1 MPKNNSY
8 KTYIYANKF
17 VHLRCQT
24 IKTFRIMRIT
34 DYLESL
40 PIGAVITDKRVLSVL
55 KRAGIIY
62 DYSQFGY
69 LESQNVY
76 YKSNW
81 DGRKTTDHIF
91 SYQGK
96 EIKDGEVGSV
106 LNPFP
111 NSSDM
116 YKAGWNNYI
125 DAEYKG
131 FKLGSKYL
139 DGCFNAYLIK
149 KGGKCKEQNTVER
162 RIFLFGKII

>member
-34 DYLESL
+34 DYLES
-40 PIGAVITDKRVLSVL
+40 
-55 KRAGIIY
+55 
-62 DYSQFGY
+62 
-69 LESQNVY
+69 QNVY

-96 EIKDGEVGSV
+96 EIKDGEVGSA

-162 RIFLFGKII
+162 RISLFGKII

>member
-34 DYLESL
+34 D
-40 PIGAVITDKRVLSVL
+40 
-55 KRAGIIY
+55 
-62 DYSQFGY
+62 Y

-162 RIFLFGKII
+162 RISLFGKII